1 MVFRAAND
9 GFAFRYLIPEQ
20 EEGQLVVKD
29 EKSEFNLS
37 EDAMA
42 HWIPGDWEIYEH
54 PYNHTKV
61 SEIDALSKANHPNLA
76 ATVIVENSVSTPVTF
91 EYKDGTHMS
100 IHEAALVNYSGMT
113 LLREGKTGFVSSLV
127 GREDGNKATIPTPFK
142 TPWRMVTLGDEAT
155 DLLAS
160 HLMYDLNEPNQMGD
174 ISDGLLRRNMWV
186 FGGRCTWAR
195 ALGIT
200 V

>member
-1 MVFRAAND
+1 MGVIFRAAND

-42 HWIPGDWEIYEH
+42 PDSPGDWEIYEH

-76 ATVIVENSVSTPVTF
+76 ATVIVENSATRRTF
-91 EYKDGTHMS
+91 
-100 IHEAALVNYSGMT
+100 
-113 LLREGKTGFVSSLV
+113 
-127 GREDGNKATIPTPFK
+127 
-142 TPWRMVTLGDEAT
+142 
-155 DLLAS
+155 
-160 HLMYDLNEPNQMGD
+160 
-174 ISDGLLRRNMWV
+174 
-186 FGGRCTWAR
+186 
-195 ALGIT
+195 
-200 V
+200 